1 MRLLPLL
8 LALAFPLLA
17 HVAAASGSQ
26 RLAVAAIGCLAL
38 ALAWPLRH
46 RPARLLALL
55 LPIAGGLWL
64 LLQLERAALLL
75 LIPPVLFTAL
85 VGMVFAR
92 SLAPGRVPLVE
103 RVVRVLHPEAMVLP
117 GVPAHLRRLTQGWAA
132 LLLGLAAVN
141 LLLAACAVPGGLL
154 HAAGLRPPLAVSW
167 REWSWFANVGN
178 YVLIGLAFVAEY
190 GYRRWRWPEARDLSF
205 RQFMTRMAQLGPAF
219 WRGG

>member
-17 HVAAASGSQ
+17 HLAAATGSQ
-26 RLAVAAIGCLAL
+26 RLAAAAVGCLAL
-38 ALAWPLRH
+38 ALAWPLRR
-46 RPARLLALL
+46 RPAIFLVLLAALG
-55 LPIAGGLWL
+55 AVLWL
-64 LLQLERAALLL
+64 LLQRERAALLL
-75 LIPPVLFTAL
+75 LIPPVLFTAM

-92 SLAPGRVPLVE
+92 SLRAGRVPLIE
-103 RVVRVLHPEAMVLP
+103 RVVRVLHPEALQWP
-117 GVPAHLRRLTQGWAA
+117 GVPDHLRRLTLGWAA

-154 HAAGLRPPLAVSW
+154 HAAGIDPPLAVAW
-167 REWSWFANVGN
+167 HEWSWFANVAN

-190 GYRRWRWPEARDLSF
+190 AYRRWRWPESGALSF
-205 RQFMTRMAQLGPAF
+205 RQFATRMARLGPAF